1 MEEIDYDR
9 DGTVT
14 LEEWIRGG
22 LTTIPLLVLLGM
34 ETVSVVCVSCGETR
48 KADLPHDLSSPCSLC
63 CLSVFVECTGG
74 WAACVETE
82 ALQQTSLL

>member
-1 MEEIDYDR
+1 MMEEIDYDR

-34 ETVSVVCVSCGETR
+34 ETVSNSSSKPIKGNYYIKVVFSY
-48 KADLPHDLSSPCSLC
+48 LFHMHS
-63 CLSVFVECTGG
+63 ECTGG
-74 WAACVETE
+74 RAARLEAETF
-82 ALQQTSLL
+82 QQASLL